1 MEKYQLIETIY
12 DLLLDCNDTELLYII
27 HSLLNVE
34 S

>member
-1 MEKYQLIETIY
+1 MEKYHIIETIY

-27 HSLLNVE
+27 YSLLNVE